1 MLQWPCPQTSFVSG
15 DLTIERWDAQRDMDR
30 LWRALQAP
38 EVWQFNPRG
47 VPLDAQDLARRMGQ
61 RTDGP
66 ERLTWTVVLRGEVV
80 GTTSHFRAGEAVEIG
95 ATYLT
100 PSTWGTGLNLRV
112 KRVMVTMARSNDAS
126 GIIFRADDLD
136 ERSNKA
142 LLKLGASFTHKSA
155 EKVLRADG
163 TRRITRFYRL
173 DNDTCI

>member
-1 MLQWPCPQTSFVSG
+1 M
-15 DLTIERWDAQRDMDR
+15 
-30 LWRALQAP
+30 
-38 EVWQFNPRG
+38 
-47 VPLDAQDLARRMGQ
+47 
-61 RTDGP
+61 
-66 ERLTWTVVLRGEVV
+66 
-80 GTTSHFRAGEAVEIG
+80 
-95 ATYLT
+95 
-100 PSTWGTGLNLRV
+100 

-163 TRRITRFYRL
+163 TRRITRVYRL